1 MYDHIAVTDEG
12 STRVVTMQRAHRRNS
27 LSEDHLRELQHALD
41 EAAGSDA
48 RAVIIAAEG
57 PVFSSGHD
65 FADMLD
71 RDLGSTT
78 EFLELCTEVMTTI
91 PRMPQPVV
99 AQVEGAALAAGCQLV
114 ASCDLAVAGESTWFV
129 LPGGKAGW
137 GCTTPAVAV
146 ARAVGRKRALE
157 MLLTG
162 EPIDAA
168 TALAWGLVNRVV
180 PDGEVAGAARALATA
195 ASGGSASEKGITKAA
210 FHRQVDLPTDEAYEL
225 AIGVMA
231 ASSQRPPGKENMAAF
246 VEKRPAVYD

>member
-1 MYDHIAVTDEG
+1 MYDHIAVADEG
-12 STRVVTMQRAHRRNS
+12 AIRVVTMQRAHRRNS
-27 LSEDHLRELQHALD
+27 LSEDHLRELGHALA
-41 EAAGSDA
+41 EAATSDA

-65 FADMLD
+65 FADMVD
-71 RDLGSTT
+71 RDLAATT
-78 EFLELCTEVMTTI
+78 EVLELSAAVMSSI
-91 PRMPQPVV
+91 ARLPQPVV
-99 AQVEGAALAAGCQLV
+99 AQVQGAALAAGCQLV

-129 LPGGKAGW
+129 LPGGKGGW

-168 TALAWGLVNRVV
+168 TALSWGLVNRVV
-180 PDGEVAGAARALATA
+180 PDDEVATASRDLAAA
-195 ASGGSASEKGITKAA
+195 ASGGSALAKGIAKEA
-210 FHRQVDLPTDEAYEL
+210 FHRQVDLPVADAYEV
-225 AIGVMA
+225 AIDVMA
-231 ASSQRPPGKENMAAF
+231 SSSQLPPAKENMAAF

>member
-12 STRVVTMQRAHRRNS
+12 SIRVVTMDREARRNS
-27 LSEDHLRELQHALD
+27 LSEDHLRELEDALD
-41 EAAGSDA
+41 AAARSDA

-71 RDLGSTT
+71 RDLASTT
-78 EFLELCTEVMTTI
+78 EVLELSARVMSGI
-91 PRMPQPVV
+91 AHMPQPVV
-99 AQVEGAALAAGCQLV
+99 AQVRGPALAAGCQLV
-114 ASCDLAVAGESTWFV
+114 AACDLAVAGESSWFA
-129 LPGGKAGW
+129 LPGGKGGW
-137 GCTTPAVAV
+137 GCTTPAVSV

-180 PDGEVAGAARALATA
+180 PDDRVADAARDLATA
-195 ASGGSASEKGITKAA
+195 ASGGSAIAKAVAKEA
-210 FHRQVDLPTDEAYEL
+210 FHRQVDLPLPDAYEV
-225 AIGVMA
+225 AIEVMA
-231 ASSQRPPGKENMAAF
+231 SSSQLPAAKENMAAF